1 MPPFVVQSDNGDNR
15 LQLGALVQF
24 DGRFFAGDVAGLD
37 NADTFVIRRLR
48 PVVQGRVAKY
58 FDFFFQL
65 DFAGAAVN
73 IRDAYFDTRFSD
85 AFHVRVGK
93 GKAPFGLER
102 LQSVANLLFAERAM
116 PTTVAPDRDMQ
127 IEVLG
132 DLHGGALSYA
142 AAIGNGVV
150 DGGAD
155 DVDANHGK
163 DVTGRLVVRPW
174 AHRTMSPL
182 SGLGLALAGS
192 HGTQPDLLPTF
203 RTSGQQTYFTY
214 VSGAVGDGARFRVS
228 PQAFYYHGPFGGY
241 AEYVRSSGQVRHDI
255 VAADLDHVAWQVAA
269 SWMLTG
275 EAATDHGVRPRANFD
290 PAHHSWGAF
299 QIGARYHQL
308 TVDRAAVTL
317 GLTPPSSSRSAR
329 AWTGG
334 ATWYPNS
341 FVKWLFNVERTV
353 FDAGSSVPR
362 PPENLIVFRAQLAF

>member
-1 MPPFVVQSDNGDNR
+1 MR
-15 LQLGALVQF
+15 
-24 DGRFFAGDVAGLD
+24 VA
-37 NADTFVIRRLR
+37 FVIAISVLLGLLLFLYSEVRRPPGPATWGRAPRWPKRLR
-48 PVVQGRVAKY
+48 VA
-58 FDFFFQL
+58 F
-65 DFAGAAVN
+65 
-73 IRDAYFDTRFSD
+73 
-85 AFHVRVGK
+85 
-93 GKAPFGLER
+93 
-102 LQSVANLLFAERAM
+102 
-116 PTTVAPDRDMQ
+116 
-127 IEVLG
+127 
-132 DLHGGALSYA
+132 
-142 AAIGNGVV
+142 AAIVLLLSGMVFWGFLIEP
-150 DGGAD
+150 
-155 DVDANHGK
+155 
-163 DVTGRLVVRPW
+163 GRLVVRPW

-255 VAADLDHVAWQVAA
+255 VAVDLAHVAWQVAA